1 MTRDKIREL
10 WDALEADK
18 PPSQRRRFD
27 DVADELFLAD
37 FAHLTKRGWGEPM
50 SYAAA
55 FHVAESN
62 AKERRAA
69 KEEAAPRPAAVS
81 TLRGLGFQMRAP
93 LDDDTVARMAKDCVS
108 RFGTVW
114 LSESQ
119 FAEQWRRELTGAAG
133 DWNSALESHSV
144 GATVAKLYSSLIARF
159 MVNKF
164 AAGAEVAA
172 LERRVA
178 ALEQR
183 GAVNLADAD
192 KGVWK
197 DGPYP
202 RGSCVTFGGSYWL
215 AKQDTTSKPGTDST
229 WRLVAKRGADGK
241 DKGRST

>member
-1 MTRDKIREL
+1 MTGDKVREL
-10 WDALEADK
+10 WDAIEADK
-18 PPSQRRRFD
+18 PPSQRRRFQ

-37 FAHLTKRGWGEPM
+37 FEHLTKRGWREPM

-55 FHVAESN
+55 FHIAESN
-62 AKERRAA
+62 AKERREA

-81 TLRGLGFQMRAP
+81 TLRDLGFRIREP
-93 LDDDTVARMAKDCVS
+93 LPDSAAITLAKDAIA
-108 RFGTVW
+108 RFGSDWRT
-114 LSESQ
+114 EDE
-119 FAEQWRRELTGAAG
+119 FARGWRQEATNAAA
-133 DWNSALESHSV
+133 DWNSALESRTV
-144 GATVAKLYSSLIARF
+144 GDFLWKLFLSITARSEGRRL
-159 MVNKF
+159 

-183 GAVNLADAD
+183 GVNLADAD
-192 KGVWK
+192 RGVWK
-197 DGPYP
+197 EGPYP

-241 DKGRST
+241 DKGRSP